1 MDEQVR
7 TACGSGCVRTGRLL
21 AESNMSNG
29 SLSYHLPGHR
39 GACRSCARSIRPGRR
54 RRPLRFLGQGTQHGG
69 LPRPVPRYCPG
80 LGRRTYDRG
89 LPGLP
94 DSPRISLHQHSTS
107 HGPRLGVSID
117 GVRSLQH
124 DYVSMDGRRAQREH
138 RPRRSWLASRAH
150 LFSRRSA
157 KTASPRQRE
166 SLRASHARCAANE
179 TDEEGPSRVKTGLTG
194 VAPGTCFLPWTGR
207 LRENDQERGRRVRRP
222 LPPP

>member
-107 HGPRLGVSID
+107 RDRGSVFRSMECAHCSTTTCRWMAGGLSGSTGLGGPG
-117 GVRSLQH
+117 
-124 DYVSMDGRRAQREH
+124 
-138 RPRRSWLASRAH
+138 
-150 LFSRRSA
+150 SRRGRTCSREGQQRLLHLDNA
-157 KTASPRQRE
+157 KASV
-166 SLRASHARCAANE
+166 LLMLAAPP
-179 TDEEGPSRVKTGLTG
+179 TKRTKRD
-194 VAPGTCFLPWTGR
+194 
-207 LRENDQERGRRVRRP
+207 P
-222 LPPP
+222 LGSKQD